1 MSIIQNSDRKYDL
14 EERLIDFALLIDE
27 IVEHLPSSQL
37 GSHLAGQ
44 IIRSGTSP
52 ALNYGEAQSAE
63 SQKDFIHKIQIIL
76 KELKETRIALKIIC
90 KKPLMDT
97 SIVNPVLNENEEL
110 IAIFAKSIKTAKSK
124 MINL

>member
-1 MSIIQNSDRKYDL
+1 MPNIQNSDRKYDL

-27 IVEHLPSSQL
+27 IVEHLPSSRL

-124 MINL
+124 MIL

>member
-1 MSIIQNSDRKYDL
+1 M
-14 EERLIDFALLIDE
+14 IDE
-27 IVEHLPSSQL
+27 IVEHLPSSRL

-90 KKPLMDT
+90 KKPLMDI